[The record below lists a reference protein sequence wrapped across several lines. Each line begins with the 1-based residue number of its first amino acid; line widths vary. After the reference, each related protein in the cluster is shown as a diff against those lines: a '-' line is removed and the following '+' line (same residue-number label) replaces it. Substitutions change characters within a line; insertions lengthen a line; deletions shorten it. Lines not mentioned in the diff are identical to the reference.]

1 MAETIQ
7 NKKLFIRTFGCQMN
21 EHDSE
26 RIAGMLKEE
35 GYKLCEQPEEADL
48 VILNTC
54 SIREKAEQKAYSE
67 LGRFQELKQEK
78 PELIIGVAGCAAQ
91 REGEEILK
99 RAPYVDLIFGSPN
112 IDKVVELLN
121 QAVQKKQPAV
131 LVDYPTRPLATLP
144 AVRKDKLRAWVSVM
158 EGCDYHCSFCVVPTT
173 RGPERSRSS
182 QEIVSEITQ
191 LAEAG
196 YKEVILLGQT
206 VNSYGKKTDEGVD
219 LTALLLM
226 INDIPGIERIRFT
239 TSHPND
245 LNLKLMTAMAEL
257 PKVCEHLH
265 LPLQSGSNRVL
276 RAMQRGYTFKEYQTK
291 IETLRKLI
299 PLVSVTSDIIV
310 GFPGE
315 SEEDFSQTLKA
326 LSEIGFDGIF
336 AFQYS
341 PRPNTEAASLPD
353 QVSEKVKEERLRR
366 VIELQHSVTTQRNQ
380 QLLGTTQ
387 EVLVERRNKKNP
399 DELTGRLRTNRVV
412 HFSGPDSLIG
422 QLSWV
427 KITQARLGSFDGEL
441 SYSEKDF
448 LKPAGH

>member
-1 MAETIQ
+1 MAETIR

-26 RIAGMLKEE
+26 RIAGMFKQE
-35 GYKLCEQPEEADL
+35 GYELCQQSEEADI

-67 LGRFQELKQEK
+67 LGRLQELKQEN
-78 PELIIGVAGCAAQ
+78 PRLIIGVAGCAAQ

-112 IDKVVELLN
+112 IDKVTELLN
-121 QAVQKKQPAV
+121 QTIHQKQPAV
-131 LVDYPTRPLATLP
+131 LVDYPSRPLATLP
-144 AVRKDKLRAWVSVM
+144 AVRKDKLRAWVSIM
-158 EGCDYHCSFCVVPTT
+158 EGCDYRCSFCVVPTT
-173 RGPERSRSS
+173 RGPERSRPSR
-182 QEIVSEITQ
+182 EIVSEVIQ

-196 YKEVILLGQT
+196 YKEVTLLGQT
-206 VNSYGKKTDEGVD
+206 VNSYGKRTAEGID
-219 LTALLLM
+219 LADLLRM
-226 INDIPGIERIRFT
+226 INGIPNIKRIRFT

-265 LPLQSGSNRVL
+265 VPLQSGSDLVL
-276 RAMQRGYTFKEYQTK
+276 KTMRRGYTFKEYQHK

-299 PLVSVTSDIIV
+299 PSVSVTSDIIV

-315 SEEDFSQTLKA
+315 SEKDFSHTLEA
-326 LSEIGFDGIF
+326 ISEIGFDGIF

-341 PRPNTEAASLPD
+341 LRPDTEAASLPD
-353 QVSEKVKEERLRR
+353 QVQEKVKEERLKQ
-366 VIELQHSVTTQRNQ
+366 VLDLQHIVTDKRNQ
-380 QLLGTTQ
+380 KLLGTTQ
-387 EVLVERRNKKNP
+387 EVLVEGRNQKYP
-399 DELTGRLRTNRVV
+399 DKLTGRNRANRVV

-422 QLSWV
+422 KLSWV
-427 KITQARLGSFDGEL
+427 KITQTRLGSFDGEL
-441 SYSEKDF
+441 FNTQNK
-448 LKPAGH
+448 

>member
-35 GYKLCEQPEEADL
+35 GYELCGQPEEADL

-67 LGRFQELKQEK
+67 LGRLEKLKQEK
-78 PELIIGVAGCAAQ
+78 PELLIGVAGCAAQ
-91 REGEEILK
+91 REGEKILK
-99 RAPYVDLIFGSPN
+99 RVPSVDFIFGSPN
-112 IDKVVELLN
+112 IDQTVELLN
-121 QAVQKKQPAV
+121 QTIQQKQPAV
-131 LVDYPTRPLATLP
+131 LVDYPKRPLATLP

-158 EGCDYHCSFCVVPTT
+158 EGCDYRCSFCVVPTT
-173 RGPERSRSS
+173 RGPERSRPSR
-182 QEIVSEITQ
+182 EIISEITQ

-196 YKEVILLGQT
+196 YKEVTLLGQT
-206 VNSYGKKTDEGVD
+206 VNSYGKKSDEGVD
-219 LTALLLM
+219 LADLLRM

-245 LNLKLMTAMAEL
+245 LNLKLMTTIAEI

-265 LPLQSGSNRVL
+265 LPLQSGSDCIL
-276 RAMQRGYTFKEYQTK
+276 KAMRRGYTFKEYQTK
-291 IETLRKLI
+291 IEKLKKLI
-299 PLVSVTSDIIV
+299 SSLSITSDIIV

-315 SEEDFSQTLKA
+315 SDEDFSQTLEA
-326 LSEIGFDGIF
+326 ISEIGFDGIF

-353 QVSEKVKEERLRR
+353 QVSEKVKEERLKR
-366 VIELQHSVTTQRNQ
+366 VLNLQHTVTSQRNK
-380 QLLGTTQ
+380 QLLGTVQ
-387 EVLVERRNKKNP
+387 EILVEGRNKKYP
-399 DELTGRLRTNRVV
+399 DKLTGRMRTNRVI

-422 QLSWV
+422 GLSWV

-441 SYSEKDF
+441 SH
-448 LKPAGH
+448 A